1 MVNELR
7 ERPEKLA
14 VVLLL
19 VVTAGW
25 GATFVVVKD
34 AVAHMPVLSF
44 LAWRFLV
51 ASGLLVAFRPRSLVQ
66 LGRRG
71 WAQGVLLG
79 LALASGYILQTFGL
93 RYTSAAISGFLT
105 GLQVVF
111 VPLLAW
117 FLLRQRPARRAW
129 AGTLLATGGLAV
141 ISLRGFS
148 FGLGGFLTVASA
160 AFFAL
165 QIVGLGRWSPAHNAY
180 GLATV
185 QLLTVAVCCLVGS
198 LPEGLSVPTGAG
210 TWGAVL
216 LTAVVATAFAFVVQ
230 SWAQS
235 QLSTA
240 RTAVVLTC
248 EPVFAALFAWV
259 AGESIGWSVLVGG
272 GFVIAAMLVVEA
284 AGALGQQSAAG
295 TAPDQAVVGGNLMSA
310 AAVSSATG

>member
-1 MVNELR
+1 
-7 ERPEKLA
+7 
-14 VVLLL
+14 
-19 VVTAGW
+19 
-25 GATFVVVKD
+25 
-34 AVAHMPVLSF
+34 
-44 LAWRFLV
+44 
-51 ASGLLVAFRPRSLVQ
+51 
-66 LGRRG
+66 
-71 WAQGVLLG
+71 
-79 LALASGYILQTFGL
+79 
-93 RYTSAAISGFLT
+93 
-105 GLQVVF
+105 
-111 VPLLAW
+111 
-117 FLLRQRPARRAW
+117 
-129 AGTLLATGGLAV
+129 
-141 ISLRGFS
+141 
-148 FGLGGFLTVASA
+148 
-160 AFFAL
+160 
-165 QIVGLGRWSPAHNAY
+165 
-180 GLATV
+180 
-185 QLLTVAVCCLVGS
+185 LVGS